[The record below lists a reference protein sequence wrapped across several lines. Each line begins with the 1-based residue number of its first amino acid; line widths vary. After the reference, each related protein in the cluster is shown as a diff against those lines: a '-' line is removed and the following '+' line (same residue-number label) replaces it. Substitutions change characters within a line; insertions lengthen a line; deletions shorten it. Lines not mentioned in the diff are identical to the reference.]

1 MSKRRSTSSRQRP
14 PPPPMPQ
21 SSPKGADSPDPA
33 FTTPSKGDAPSP
45 ASSSAQATPPQG
57 GDESISTDRML
68 VLARVRP
75 LNQNEK
81 DDEDAGE
88 VVVYVKGAD
97 DSVAHLKQCIIGVNL
112 EGMQN
117 SHKSEKEYRL
127 DGVFAPDADQEEI
140 FNATVPLLRAA
151 LSGYNATIFTYGQTG
166 TGKTHTMLGHDLWAL
181 AAEIGN
187 EVSDFSEDRGRR
199 GIIPRALQYVFKQ
212 IRVMESA
219 TSPSWLRRKDQ
230 NSDRTFMSGA
240 KKKDNNE
247 VGAKILVSVSY
258 TEIYNEKVRDLLAV
272 KEETSIYTTP
282 NMTGVGAANLSTP
295 SKGSRRGSGY
305 FGEMAAE
312 ETSLEIREDKNLGIV
327 VPNLTEISVES
338 EEEIFQ
344 VLWKGAQNRAMASTN
359 MNERSSRSHTI
370 LGVRLTVNHGGIIR
384 RSKIN
389 LVDLAGSERYKT
401 HQMAQFSEQRIKEL
415 TSINQ
420 SLSALGNCISALTG
434 RQKSHVPYRN
444 SKLTRL
450 LQDSLGGNCRTMFIV
465 TVSPSAASCEETIS
479 TLQFAD
485 RAMKVRV
492 FATSNER
499 LNSNDP
505 LKKAQHEISRLKAL
519 LSAAVRKNQQLS
531 VAGGGSPGKGN
542 MDMGMVEQMDAG
554 AQAEAEAL
562 RDENLKMAEEISR
575 LREAL
580 SKEKAEK
587 GKLMEA
593 IYQSE
598 TGGREVNEEGEYTR
612 RDSMAIGSLE
622 NLSSNPQAQQRIIN
636 AQRNLLEQRQEE
648 IENAQTDQEERW
660 EWLDSYHV
668 WLRNLPVGQME
679 GGPEGASPGS
689 GAGDGKNPTLYD
701 RLCMMETSVLM
712 QSQELK
718 RTKRLFLRDKERL
731 ELQLASALEE
741 VEGRDKII
749 KDRDKDSEAKLKALL
764 DMEDE
769 LKTEIKTLNS
779 KVRGQQKT
787 ISAVRD
793 NMERADGSPVQFQ
806 GRSSPR
812 ASPASLSRKIGF
824 VQGTKPKTRRGT
836 TMGLTGSTRA
846 PVSPK
851 PKKGVALSV
860 GVPESKGPISSQTAM
875 EKISNFSY
883 NHGDNFE
890 ATNGGVDEAVEV
902 ADTEDADKSNGDD
915 VYAQGMSKYL
925 VQSPSAANGAS
936 EHGAPVLQKQSSS
949 TSTTTNSTNGS
960 APVKSPRN
968 RSSSVPTVN
977 ISSSWVEHFDV
988 NHGVPYYHN
997 RITGETTWEPP
1008 ADWDPATMRR
1018 SPRAEAAEL
1027 K

>member
-1 MSKRRSTSSRQRP
+1 M
-14 PPPPMPQ
+14 
-21 SSPKGADSPDPA
+21 
-33 FTTPSKGDAPSP
+33 
-45 ASSSAQATPPQG
+45 
-57 GDESISTDRML
+57 
-68 VLARVRP
+68 
-75 LNQNEK
+75 
-81 DDEDAGE
+81 
-88 VVVYVKGAD
+88 
-97 DSVAHLKQCIIGVNL
+97 
-112 EGMQN
+112 
-117 SHKSEKEYRL
+117 
-127 DGVFAPDADQEEI
+127 DGVFAPDAGQEEI

-181 AAEIGN
+181 AAETEN
-187 EVSDFSEDRGRR
+187 KVESFSEDRGRR

-219 TSPSWLRRKDQ
+219 TSPSWLRRKDK
-230 NSDRTFMSGA
+230 NSDRTFMSGS
-240 KKKDNNE
+240 KKRDNE
-247 VGAKILVSVSY
+247 TGAKIMVSVSY

-272 KEETSIYTTP
+272 KEETSMYTTP
-282 NMTGVGAANLSTP
+282 NMTGVGAANTSTP

-305 FGEMAAE
+305 FGEVPQE
-312 ETSLEIREDKNLGIV
+312 ETSLEIREDKKLGII
-327 VPNLTEISVES
+327 VPNLTEVNVEE

-519 LSAAVRKNQQLS
+519 LQAAVRKNQQLS
-531 VAGGGSPGKGN
+531 VSGGGSPGKGN

-598 TGGREVNEEGEYTR
+598 TGANEVNEEGKLVR
-612 RDSMAIGSLE
+612 RDSMAIGSLQ
-622 NLSSNPQAQQRIIN
+622 NLASNPQAQQRIIN
-636 AQRNLLEQRQEE
+636 AQRGLLEQRQEE

-668 WLRNLPVGQME
+668 WLRNLPVAQME
-679 GGPEGASPGS
+679 GEGMD
-689 GAGDGKNPTLYD
+689 GDGKSPTLYD

-731 ELQLASALEE
+731 EVQLATALDE

-749 KDRDKDSEAKLKALL
+749 KDRDKDAEAKLKALL
-764 DMEDE
+764 DMEDD
-769 LKTEIKTLNS
+769 LKSEIKNLNKKLAHGQKLLVNVKDS
-779 KVRGQQKT
+779 IERGDSSPRNSPRT
-787 ISAVRD
+787 VGASPT
-793 NMERADGSPVQFQ
+793 NMAN
-806 GRSSPR
+806 GRMSPR
-812 ASPASLSRKIGF
+812 ASISRKIGF
-824 VQGTKPKTRRGT
+824 VQGTKLKSRRGT
-836 TMGLTGSTRA
+836 TMGLAGSTRNIGGDFPRA
-846 PVSPK
+846 GERGGPPNAPK
-851 PKKGVALSV
+851 PKARGGGVALSA
-860 GVPESKGPISSQTAM
+860 GIGGSTTPASTQEAM

-883 NHGDNFE
+883 NHGENFDGGGGE
-890 ATNGGVDEAVEV
+890 GVDETV
-902 ADTEDADKSNGDD
+902 AAMVGGEGGDKGGDKD
-915 VYAQGMSKYL
+915 DEVYAQGMSKYL
-925 VQSPSAANGAS
+925 VQSPKAKNGAVNG
-936 EHGAPVLQKQSSS
+936 HPALKKQSSS
-949 TSTTTNSTNGS
+949 SSTNGTAGS
-960 APVKSPRN
+960 NSVNVNSPRH
-968 RSSSVPTVN
+968 RSSSVPTINVA
-977 ISSSWVEHFDV
+977 SAWMEHYDV

-997 RITGETTWEPP
+997 KITGETTWEPP
-1008 ADWDPATMRR
+1008 AEWDPATMTH
-1018 SPRAEAAEL
+1018 SPRAVAAETTNGL